1 MRQGRGRRVLPLALR
16 VGVAGRTIAYSGD
29 GAWTDTLIDVADG
42 ADLFVCEA
50 YTFDRAVPYH
60 LHLPDLIANLDRLRC
75 ERLVLTHA
83 GPQVLGRRA
92 DLAFELAEDGLVVEV

>member
-1 MRQGRGRRVLPLALR
+1 M
-16 VGVAGRTIAYSGD
+16 
-29 GAWTDTLIDVADG
+29 
-42 ADLFVCEA
+42 
-50 YTFDRAVPYH
+50 PYH